1 MNREI
6 ANIVWKPFFAAF
18 MTGLLSFKGM
28 NPLLVGTVLGIAAA
42 VSCYY
47 EIKKM
52 IARSAN
58 KLEQE

>member
-1 MNREI
+1 MDRKI

-18 MTGLLSFKGM
+18 MTGLLSRNGL
-28 NPLLVGTVLGIAAA
+28 NPVLVGALLGIASA

-52 IARSAN
+52 LASTAD
-58 KLEQE
+58 KPEKE